1 MSVGL
6 FQALVFAWGIAEFV
20 LAIKTRAARSA
31 GGQSRGGSFRVMWAV
46 IALSMIS
53 ALAAQ
58 LSTAPRLPAPTNVR
72 LTAGSVVLLLGLVF
86 RLWSILVLGRYFSV
100 DVAIQESHE
109 IVRRGPYRYLR
120 HPSYTGLMIGFLGF
134 GIALGN
140 WLSLFLAVFPTTAVI
155 LYRIS
160 VEEQALLAEFG
171 EEYERYRA
179 ATKRLVP
186 GIY

>member
-1 MSVGL
+1 MSVGP
-6 FQALVFAWGIAEFV
+6 FQALVFAWVIAEFV

-46 IALSMIS
+46 IALSMGS
-53 ALAAQ
+53 AMAAQ
-58 LSTAPRLPAPTNVR
+58 LSNAPRLPAPMNVR